1 MRSFLE
7 KGGQYH
13 VTTAQ
18 DGDAAERLIESKDFD
33 LVVTDLN
40 LPGKDGYEVIRL
52 VKAKNKRIS
61 VLATTGYTA
70 THFIEAAHRA
80 GADHVMNKPLDRDE
94 FLKEVAELLGAAAP
108 AVAKKPTVLAIG
120 ALPGDIEGGSGGTLI
135 GALSTGH
142 SVLLLPLSARLDAS
156 DVLAEA
162 QKRSAE
168 RMGARTI
175 TTGSSVS
182 HADNPVE
189 HQMLL
194 ERIVREL
201 KPVVALIP
209 SLADDHPHRREAHRI
224 SRTAIVAVPTVLTYE
239 TATSTPDFRPTR
251 FLDISAY
258 MDKKLEVLTAYR
270 DSARPELLPG
280 YVQAAAR
287 HWGRHTNFGEAEA
300 FEVMRKDG
308 KDA

>member
-1 MRSFLE
+1 MSAPPSGAKKQVLIVEDSIEEVFLMRSFLE

-18 DGDAAERLIESKDFD
+18 DGDAAERLIKSKDFD

-52 VKAKNKRIS
+52 VKAKNKRIP

-70 THFIEAAHRA
+70 THLIEAAHRA

-108 AVAKKPTVLAIG
+108 AVAEKPTVLAIG

-156 DVLAEA
+156 DVLDEA
-162 QKRSAE
+162 LRFAARIAQNGPLAVQAIKR
-168 RMGARTI
+168 T
-175 TTGSSVS
+175 
-182 HADNPVE
+182 
-189 HQMLL
+189 
-194 ERIVREL
+194 VRESDGIPID
-201 KPVVALIP
+201 KAFGIEAREGHALNSTRDAVEGP
-209 SLADDHPHRREAHRI
+209 LAFIEK
-224 SRTAIVAVPTVLTYE
+224 
-239 TATSTPDFRPTR
+239 RPAN
-251 FLDISAY
+251 F
-258 MDKKLEVLTAYR
+258 E
-270 DSARPELLPG
+270 
-280 YVQAAAR
+280 
-287 HWGRHTNFGEAEA
+287 GR
-300 FEVMRKDG
+300 
-308 KDA
+308 